1 MVRPVLVTRPAR
13 EAATWVQALQAQ
25 GLQAQALP
33 LIEINTLP
41 HHPALW
47 QAWTDVAQYQAV
59 MLVSANAVAGFFEAR
74 ACMYPERTASSL
86 PPLPPLPPLPLGTR
100 FWATGPGTVRAL
112 LQAGVRLS
120 DIDAPSADAPSYDSE
135 ALWEIV
141 QASVH
146 PGCRVLIVRGTDP
159 HQAQAEGVGR
169 DWLTRA
175 LQQAGAR
182 VDTVASYA
190 RHCPVWGSEQLA
202 VAQAADAVW
211 LFSSSEAIANLCQ
224 LLPHHSW
231 AASHAVATHPR
242 IAQAAQKAGFGVV
255 ITSQPALSQVM
266 QTIKSLA

>member
-1 MVRPVLVTRPAR
+1 MDRPVWVTRPAR
-13 EAATWVQALQAQ
+13 EAAAWVHTLQAQ
-25 GLQAQALP
+25 GLQARALP
-33 LIEINTLP
+33 LIEIYTLP
-41 HHPALW
+41 HHPAVW
-47 QAWTDVAQYQAV
+47 QAWADVAHYQAV

-74 ACMYPERTASSL
+74 ACMHPERDASSL
-86 PPLPPLPPLPLGTR
+86 PPLPLGLR

-120 DIDAPSADAPSYDSE
+120 DIDAPSDAAPSYDSE

-141 QASVH
+141 QASVR
-146 PGCRVLIVRGTDP
+146 PGSRVLIVRGTDS
-159 HQAQAEGVGR
+159 HQARAEGVGR

-175 LQQAGAR
+175 LQQAGAS

-190 RHCPVWGSEQLA
+190 RHCPVWGSEQRAL
-202 VAQAADAVW
+202 AQAADAVW
-211 LFSSSEAIANLCQ
+211 LFSSSEAVANLCQ
-224 LLPHHSW
+224 LLPQHSW
-231 AASHAVATHPR
+231 AASRAVATHPR